1 MSDARPVRFS
11 SADLEPEAPGIA
23 SRAVVVNGVRWA
35 LVEYEPGVLRE
46 EWCTEG
52 HSGYVVAGEITY
64 ELTDGSEPVAL
75 HAGDGFTLPDGAGG
89 HRGRAGSE
97 GARLFLIDR
106 AG

>member
-1 MSDARPVRFS
+1 VPFATAR
-11 SADLEPEAPGIA
+11 LEPEAPGIA
-23 SRAVVVNGVRWA
+23 SRAIEVDGVRWA

-52 HSGYVVAGEITY
+52 HSGYVLEGEIAY
-64 ELTDGSEPVAL
+64 ELADERAPLTL
-75 HAGDGFTLPDGAGG
+75 RAGDGFTLPDGGGG
-89 HRGRAGSE
+89 HRGRAGPE